1 MVEMSTEIGSKFVTH
16 QCKLHVWV
24 QETQKDPPS
33 TRRRYAQL
41 EMDGDEDDAELVE
54 QAADHD
60 RAWDDWKAE
69 NPRGSGNKANKI
81 I

>member
-1 MVEMSTEIGSKFVTH
+1 MFPATNYDNKVPELRLSA
-16 QCKLHVWV
+16 
-24 QETQKDPPS
+24 QEVQKDPPS
-33 TRRRYAQL
+33 TRRRYEQL
-41 EMDGDEDDAELVE
+41 EMDGDEDDEDLVE
-54 QAADHD
+54 EAAHHD

>member
-1 MVEMSTEIGSKFVTH
+1 MVIPELPAV
-16 QCKLHVWV
+16 V
-24 QETQKDPPS
+24 QEVQKDPSS
-33 TRRRYAQL
+33 TRRRYDQL
-41 EMDGDEDDAELVE
+41 EMDGDEDDEDLVE
-54 QAADHD
+54 QAAHHD

>member
-1 MVEMSTEIGSKFVTH
+1 
-16 QCKLHVWV
+16 
-24 QETQKDPPS
+24 
-33 TRRRYAQL
+33 
-41 EMDGDEDDAELVE
+41 MDGDEDDAELVE
-54 QAADHD
+54 QAAHYD

>member
-1 MVEMSTEIGSKFVTH
+1 MFPATNHHNEVIPELRLS
-16 QCKLHVWV
+16 V
-24 QETQKDPPS
+24 QEVQKDLPS
-33 TRRRYAQL
+33 TRRRYEQL
-41 EMDGDEDDAELVE
+41 EMDGDEDDENLVE
-54 QAADHD
+54 EAAHHD